1 MSIPFKINKY
11 FILNTIGSGMFSTI
25 YLSYNKSNFYALKII
40 EYKNGLKE
48 IDKLKDIN
56 KDANK
61 NNCIYYI
68 EYFKWNDKLIIIYP
82 YLFMSLDQILNKY
95 YPKGM
100 PENIVLKIY
109 NDIKKSLL
117 FIHSKNILHADIKP
131 DNICVK
137 LNVLSN
143 NLNDDNLKI
152 INRINKSKNKNN
164 ILQKIYN
171 ENFKKEDTDD
181 EMVDDDINTDS
192 DIDSSNED
200 DYELIFEYKGK
211 SIKKNDTNQEND
223 TDTNQDNNQIIN
235 QNSINNY
242 DNIFLNSTYYLCDFG
257 NSFKINN
264 ENYFLDYNTRYYRS
278 PEIIFRCNHTL
289 KSDYW
294 AFGCSLCEILYNK
307 ILFNPLKIDNTTTD
321 IIHLSL
327 FISCFN
333 DQNINNELLIQGRK
347 YNYFFD
353 GNNRLKTNKII
364 TNFENKNMVYNN
376 SEIMNNI
383 IINLLQL
390 NYENRRLI

>member
-25 YLSYNKSNFYALKII
+25 YLSYNKSKFYALKII
-40 EYKNGLKE
+40 EYENGLKE
-48 IDKLKDIN
+48 IEKLKDIN

-68 EYFKWNDKLIIIYP
+68 EYFKLDDKLIIIYP
-82 YLFMSLDQILNKY
+82 YLFMSLDNILNKY

-143 NLNDDNLKI
+143 NLDDDNIKI

-164 ILQKIYN
+164 ILQQIYN
-171 ENFKKEDTDD
+171 ENFKKEDIYE
-181 EMVDDDINTDS
+181 EMIDDDYINTDS

-200 DYELIFEYKGK
+200 DYELIFEYKGN
-211 SIKKNDTNQEND
+211 SIKKNDIIQEN
-223 TDTNQDNNQIIN
+223 DTNQDNNQIIN

-278 PEIIFRCNHTL
+278 PEIILRCNHTL

-294 AFGCSLCEILYNK
+294 ALGCSLCEILYNK
-307 ILFNPLKIDNTTTD
+307 ILFNPLKTDTTTD

-327 FISCFN
+327 FISCFS
-333 DQNINNELLIQGRK
+333 DQNINNNLLIQGRK
-347 YNYFFD
+347 YHYFFD
-353 GNNRLKTNKII
+353 NNYRLKTNKII
-364 TNFENKNMVYNN
+364 TNFVNKNMVYNN

-383 IINLLQL
+383 IINLLRL
-390 NYENRRLI
+390 NYENRILI

>member
-11 FILNTIGSGMFSTI
+11 FILNKIGSGMFSTI
-25 YLSYNKSNFYALKII
+25 YLSYNNKNKQFYALKVI
-40 EYKNGLKE
+40 EYNNGLKE
-48 IDKLKDIN
+48 IEKLQDIN

-68 EYFKWNDKLIIIYP
+68 EYFKWDDKLIIIYP
-82 YLFMSLDQILNKY
+82 YLFVSLDIILNKY
-95 YPKGM
+95 YPNGM

-109 NDIKKSLL
+109 NDIKKSIL

-137 LNVLSN
+137 LNFFSTILKDE
-143 NLNDDNLKI
+143 NLNI
-152 INRINKSKNKNN
+152 INKVNKTKNKNS
-164 ILQKIYN
+164 ILQQIYN
-171 ENFKKEDTDD
+171 ENFKKEDSDN
-181 EMVDDDINTDS
+181 EMSDDDINTDS

-200 DYELIFEYKGK
+200 DYELIFKYTN
-211 SIKKNDTNQEND
+211 KKEVNTNNK
-223 TDTNQDNNQIIN
+223 QDNNQEIN
-235 QNSINNY
+235 NYLDNSTNNY

-264 ENYFLDYNTRYYRS
+264 DNYFLDYNTRYYRS
-278 PEIIFRCNHTL
+278 PEIILRCKHTL

-307 ILFNPLKIDNTTTD
+307 ILFNPLKLDDTTTD

-327 FISCFN
+327 FISCFDN
-333 DQNINNELLIQGRK
+333 QNIHNELLIIGRK

-353 GNNRLKTNKII
+353 ENKRLKINKLI
-364 TNFENKNMVYNN
+364 TNFDNKNMIYNN

-390 NYENRRLI
+390 NYNNRQLI